1 MAMEMSGKKYDEDKP
16 ITGTILQD
24 FGNALNAVALVGTFG
39 AQKYSKSNWLKVDN
53 GIERYTDAMAR
64 HFIIETNE
72 EYDEE
77 SGLLHAAHTAWNALA
92 RLELILRSG
101 SSITTFEPEEVSATT
116 IVSQHLKD
124 AVETL
129 NKKWD
134 EHSQDFV
141 YIENNKK

>member
-1 MAMEMSGKKYDEDKP
+1 MSGKKDDKNKP

-24 FGNALNAVALVGTFG
+24 FGNALSAVALVGTFG

-64 HFIIETNE
+64 HFIIEKNE

-101 SSITTFEPEEVSATT
+101 LSISLFKPEEISATT
-116 IVSQHLKD
+116 ITHHHLKD
-124 AVETL
+124 AAEIL

-134 EHSQDFV
+134 EHLQDFV
-141 YIENNKK
+141 YFESNKK